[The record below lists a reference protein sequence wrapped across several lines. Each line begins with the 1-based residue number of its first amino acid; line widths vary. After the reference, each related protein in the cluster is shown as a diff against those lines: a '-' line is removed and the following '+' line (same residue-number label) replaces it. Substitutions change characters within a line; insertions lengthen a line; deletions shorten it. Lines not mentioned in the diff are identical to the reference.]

1 MKDFVNR
8 IKNGQTTK
16 VIKIL
21 TGPLLS
27 RKVAKFPV
35 KLKLNVLSSILKKR
49 KKITT
54 YKRYLLLNLDRHI

>member
-35 KLKLNVLSSILKKR
+35 KLKLNVLSSILKKT
-49 KKITT
+49 KN
-54 YKRYLLLNLDRHI
+54 YNL